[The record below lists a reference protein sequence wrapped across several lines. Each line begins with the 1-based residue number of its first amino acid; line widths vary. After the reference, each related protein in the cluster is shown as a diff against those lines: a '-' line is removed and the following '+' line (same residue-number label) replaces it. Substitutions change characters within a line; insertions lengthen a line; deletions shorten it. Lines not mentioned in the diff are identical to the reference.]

1 MKIHGKTGKLEY
13 RDDDNIDLHLLLVS
27 VHNTKLTIKEN

>member
-13 RDDDNIDLHLLLVS
+13 RDDNNEDLHLLLVS
-27 VHNTKLTIKEN
+27 VHNTKLTIKGN